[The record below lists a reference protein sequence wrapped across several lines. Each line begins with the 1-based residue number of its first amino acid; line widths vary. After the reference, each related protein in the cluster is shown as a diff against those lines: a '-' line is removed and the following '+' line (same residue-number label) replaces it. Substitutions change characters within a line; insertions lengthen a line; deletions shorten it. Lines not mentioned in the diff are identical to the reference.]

1 MIKPKIEEGYYAET
15 GASPGVMW
23 RTIRK
28 AGILICLLLGG
39 LAVFVLGSPY
49 YRIFP
54 TNWNQTYYVALA
66 AFFLVVALIFRG
78 RQSLARYWPAALAF
92 FIAAAA
98 LISLKMGV
106 IRLHHSTMPPMQNL
120 ALDKLSQFLL
130 IVPVLIGLTLLA
142 GENLAAIFIKKGNL
156 KRGLRFGLIWF
167 VLFGVAALAIQWGAM
182 DRASLIAAIPWILIY
197 ISANATME
205 ELWFRGIFLRKFAT
219 LIGRTGAVVVTAVIF
234 GASHIN
240 ATYYFPGGGVVFG
253 LVVFALGLVGAHAMF
268 KDDSLIGPVLFH
280 AGYDLMIIVPVINS
294 M

>member
-1 MIKPKIEEGYYAET
+1 MREESIHLEKNA
-15 GASPGVMW
+15 PGTVW
-23 RTIRK
+23 R
-28 AGILICLLLGG
+28 AGNFGIWLGLLLCG
-39 LAVFVLGSPY
+39 LAIFVLGSPY
-49 YRIFP
+49 YRVFA
-54 TNWNQTYYVALA
+54 TNWNHTYYIVITL
-66 AFFLVVALIFRG
+66 FFLTTSLVFKRNAV
-78 RQSLARYWPAALAF
+78 LARYSPAVYAF
-92 FIAAAA
+92 FVASAGLVA
-98 LISLKMGV
+98 LKTGF
-106 IRLHHSTMPPMQNL
+106 IRLHHDAMPPMQNL

-130 IVPVLIGLTLLA
+130 ITPVLVVLPLLA
-142 GENLAAIFIKKGNL
+142 KDDLAALFIKKGNL

-182 DRASLIAAIPWILIY
+182 DREPLIAAIPWILLY

-205 ELWFRGIFLRKFAT
+205 ELWFRGIFLRKFEA
-219 LIGRTGAVVVTAVIF
+219 LIGQTGAVMVTAVIF